1 MKCVAIR
8 CHWDQTYDGCVSL
21 QHHRRLQLRKPCYS
35 SELGRQTGNPSIFT
49 CFFPFSINCYL
60 WALLKSVFEAW
71 GALWSAQIRLHVHDA
86 IVTITFNRKK
96 NSFYLQQVWNL
107 IELNRLESFFK
118 KVSGSLSTCSNP
130 TLSFGV
136 ISADLKWCNW
146 HNKLHLE
153 KLSFSCSDV
162 FCAPFGWFLGS
173 NCMIYTCMYM
183 YVYIWYVYVHKHVY
197 V

>member
-96 NSFYLQQVWNL
+96 TSFYLQQVWIL
-107 IELNRLESFFK
+107 MELNRLESFLK

-130 TLSFGV
+130 TLSFGI

-153 KLSFSCSDV
+153 KL
-162 FCAPFGWFLGS
+162 
-173 NCMIYTCMYM
+173 
-183 YVYIWYVYVHKHVY
+183 
-197 V
+197 